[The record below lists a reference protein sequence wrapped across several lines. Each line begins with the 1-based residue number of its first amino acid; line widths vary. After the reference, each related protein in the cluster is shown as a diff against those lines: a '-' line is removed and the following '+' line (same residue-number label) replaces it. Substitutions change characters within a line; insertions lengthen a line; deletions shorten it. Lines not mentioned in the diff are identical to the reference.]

1 MRWPRPP
8 SPRKLD
14 SYGNYAMCEI
24 ASLTDHGE
32 RPFTEIGLAGGHLYL
47 RVMRSFVSEFRG
59 RNYVAA
65 DAPITEIN
73 APIGIMRRDIRVWLE
88 HGEGDLP

>member
-14 SYGNYAMCEI
+14 SYGNHAMCEI

-59 RNYVAA
+59 RNFISP
-65 DAPITEIN
+65 DAPLTEIN
-73 APIGIMRRDIRVWLE
+73 APIGIMRRDLRVWLDQRA
-88 HGEGDLP
+88 GDLP